1 MKKYS
6 IIKTAD
12 GTKVPHS
19 TVRGLILAIQH
30 KSQKD
35 GTYKMTTNCGNIH
48 TYEMTTT
55 LYTTVG
61 RAKGKVRM
69 GKGTTPNTKAKL
81 IKVERI

>member
-1 MKKYS
+1 MKNYS
-6 IIKTAD
+6 RITFE
-12 GTKVPHS
+12 GTDVPHK
-19 TVRGLILAIQH
+19 TVRGLSLAIQH
-30 KSQKD
+30 KKQKD
-35 GTYKMTTNCGNIH
+35 GVYKFYCPSGNIH

-81 IKVERI
+81 IQVERV